1 MRATNEQIIEYSK
14 RLKEDAKSTRKERTQ
29 RTMILLEI
37 HSLLFDQTP
46 YLQLYG
52 NIKPVGESIYITF

>member
-14 RLKEDAKSTRKERTQ
+14 NSKKTLKVPEKERTQ

-37 HSLLFDQTP
+37 HSLSFDQTP

-52 NIKPVGESIYITF
+52 NTQLVGESIYITF